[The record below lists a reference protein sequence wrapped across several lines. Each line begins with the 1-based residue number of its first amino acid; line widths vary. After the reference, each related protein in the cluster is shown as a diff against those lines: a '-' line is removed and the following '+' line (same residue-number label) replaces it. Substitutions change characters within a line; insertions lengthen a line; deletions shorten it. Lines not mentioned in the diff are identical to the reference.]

1 MLIFLDLKNTKED
14 YINPIKFIN
23 NYKSTI
29 IDIHEQN
36 DTYEF
41 LIDIL
46 DKLED
51 DLKKSNQKDLIKNDF
66 ANNFYIQ
73 YDFLC
78 KHKLIKEENVLALEL
93 EIHICKTFNKAID
106 LFFPKNIC
114 LMKIKFIV
122 LNVINILRVK
132 GLKK

>member
-46 DKLED
+46 EKLED
-51 DLKKSNQKDLIKNDF
+51 DLKKSNTKDLIKTYF
-66 ANNFYIQ
+66 AIN
-73 YDFLC
+73 
-78 KHKLIKEENVLALEL
+78 
-93 EIHICKTFNKAID
+93 
-106 LFFPKNIC
+106 
-114 LMKIKFIV
+114 
-122 LNVINILRVK
+122 LNM
-132 GLKK
+132 

>member
-14 YINPIKFIN
+14 YIDPIKFIN

-46 DKLED
+46 EKLKD
-51 DLKKSNQKDLIKNDF
+51 DLK
-66 ANNFYIQ
+66 
-73 YDFLC
+73 
-78 KHKLIKEENVLALEL
+78 
-93 EIHICKTFNKAID
+93 
-106 LFFPKNIC
+106 
-114 LMKIKFIV
+114 
-122 LNVINILRVK
+122 
-132 GLKK
+132 